1 MMKVSILSFLFDEQI
16 HEIGVDKALER
27 IKVGKSREKVEQ
39 IRNGDKSLK
48 KHLPVVLVSGTFN
61 KR

>member
-27 IKVGKSREKVEQ
+27 IKAMAWSGKSFEKEGSPNV
-39 IRNGDKSLK
+39 
-48 KHLPVVLVSGTFN
+48 
-61 KR
+61 